1 MKESHEKGVA
11 TARPRVLRW
20 VPRGARRSIN
30 RGIGGLGI
38 ELRKRAIRAP
48 TLSLQ
53 AEGNMHGSVSASS
66 WTALRSRRPQT
77 RLETSCTRTG
87 RPRGCL
93 LSNRTAGRREKAM
106 AVRPACTSP
115 RVGQR
120 HITYEPIEQR
130 RETVGGDR
138 GGKAADQG
146 EYSST

>member
-1 MKESHEKGVA
+1 
-11 TARPRVLRW
+11 
-20 VPRGARRSIN
+20 
-30 RGIGGLGI
+30 
-38 ELRKRAIRAP
+38 RKRAIRAP

-53 AEGNMHGSVSASS
+53 AEGNMHGSVNASS

-120 HITYEPIEQR
+120 HITYETIEQR

-146 EYSST
+146 GSSRQGRGSSEVKVLVPSIARSRTGRISGGGGG